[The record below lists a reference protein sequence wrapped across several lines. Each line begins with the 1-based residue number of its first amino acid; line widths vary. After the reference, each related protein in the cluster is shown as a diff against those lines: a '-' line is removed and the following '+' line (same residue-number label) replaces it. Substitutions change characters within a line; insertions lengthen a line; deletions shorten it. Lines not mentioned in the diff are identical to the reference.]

1 MFDRFYRVDAAR
13 TGGERHHGLALA
25 IVMAIARMHS
35 GRVMANSAESRTSI
49 GLIVLTS

>member
-13 TGGERHHGLALA
+13 TGGERHHGLALG
-25 IVMAIARMHS
+25 IVTAIARMHG
-35 GRVMANSAESRTSI
+35 GRVMADSAEGRTSI